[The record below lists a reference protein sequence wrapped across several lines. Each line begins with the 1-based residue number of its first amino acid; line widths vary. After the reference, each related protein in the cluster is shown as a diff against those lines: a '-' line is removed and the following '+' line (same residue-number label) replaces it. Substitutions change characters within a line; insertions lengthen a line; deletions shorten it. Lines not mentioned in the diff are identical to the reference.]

1 MAIQRLTYKD
11 IPARLR
17 RERASEVQVQLRAIM
32 ADPTTSDDQK
42 TFAKRQ
48 LKVISRWSGGD
59 LPTEVEG
66 VLDYHAMVETPI
78 ETPTSE
84 SEVRERRRRKAK
96 GRKTR
101 DVS

>member
-17 RERASEVQVQLRAIM
+17 RERAAEVQVQLRTIM

-42 TFAKRQ
+42 DFARKQ

-59 LPTEVEG
+59 LPTEVDG
-66 VLDYHAMVETPI
+66 VLDYHAVVAGLEET
-78 ETPTSE
+78 
-84 SEVRERRRRKAK
+84 
-96 GRKTR
+96 
-101 DVS
+101 